1 MGKELCKDY
10 VNCVSLVNNLK
21 NNSPGGWVA
30 SGNTYTYSPKYSP
43 RQKEVSMKDI
53 KDIHI
58 TTENGKLEIEL
69 DHERMNLSN
78 ITDMD
83 IHLDCN
89 VKTVTI
95 DKHELMFMR

>member
-1 MGKELCKDY
+1 
-10 VNCVSLVNNLK
+10 
-21 NNSPGGWVA
+21 
-30 SGNTYTYSPKYSP
+30 
-43 RQKEVSMKDI
+43 MKDI

-58 TTENGKLEIEL
+58 TIENGRLEIEL
-69 DHERMNLSN
+69 DHERMDLSN

-95 DKHELMFMR
+95 DRHELMFMR

>member
-1 MGKELCKDY
+1 M
-10 VNCVSLVNNLK
+10 
-21 NNSPGGWVA
+21 PGGID
-30 SGNTYTYSPKYSP
+30 SNRKPLSYSQKYSP

-58 TTENGKLEIEL
+58 TIENGKLEIEL
-69 DHERMNLSN
+69 DHERMDLSN

-83 IHLDCN
+83 IHLDYN

-95 DKHELMFMR
+95 DRHELMFMR